1 MPLMKKSFTLE
12 GHKTSVALE
21 SEFWEIILGYAA
33 KNNQSLAS
41 IISDID
47 LNRGAEPL
55 ASSLRLFC
63 LKILRG

>member
-1 MPLMKKSFTLE
+1 MPLLKKSFTLE

-21 SEFWEIILGYAA
+21 SEFWDIIHEYAT

-41 IISDID
+41 IISEID

-63 LKILRG
+63 IKLLRG

>member
-1 MPLMKKSFTLE
+1 MPLLKKSFTLE

-21 SEFWEIILGYAA
+21 SEFWEIINEYAA

-41 IISDID
+41 IISEID

-63 LKILRG
+63 IQVLRG

>member
-1 MPLMKKSFTLE
+1 MPLLKKSFTLE

-21 SEFWEIILGYAA
+21 SEFWEIILEYAA

-63 LKILRG
+63 LKILRD